1 MKNVNSRAA
10 LRNFTLK
17 ALVAVAAF
25 GAASSAQAATA
36 NINASAT
43 IIPPITL
50 TQPVDV
56 RFGNIAAGA
65 VAGTVV
71 MAVPAT
77 IPATGPTTAVP
88 INNSTRVGTSAV
100 PVGGNCSVTIICG
113 VGSLQITGLA
123 SATFATVTVP
133 ATVNLAGPGPAM
145 ILTTTKRYGA
155 TGGAG
160 VITGAGTL
168 DATGNAFL
176 LVGGSLAVGTSALQ
190 TAGAYTVAVP
200 ITVDY

>member
-1 MKNVNSRAA
+1 MKNVVSRAA
-10 LRNFTLK
+10 IRNVALK
-17 ALVAVAAF
+17 ALVVVAAM

-56 RFGNIAAGA
+56 RFGSIAAGT

-71 MAVPAT
+71 MAVPTT
-77 IPATGPTTAVP
+77 IPATGPTTAAP
-88 INNSTRVGTSAV
+88 INNSTRVGTNAV
-100 PVGGNCSVTIICG
+100 AVGGTCSLTVLCG
-113 VGSLQITGLA
+113 VGSFQINGLA

-133 ATVNLAGPGPAM
+133 ATVTLTGPGPGM
-145 ILTTTKRYGA
+145 VLTTTRRYGPV
-155 TGGAG
+155 GLAG
-160 VITGAGTL
+160 VTTGAGTFS
-168 DATGNAFL
+168 ATGVAYL

-190 TAGAYTVAVP
+190 TAGAYTVVMP
-200 ITVDY
+200 ITVNY

>member
-133 ATVNLAGPGPAM
+133 ATVNLAG
-145 ILTTTKRYGA
+145 
-155 TGGAG
+155 